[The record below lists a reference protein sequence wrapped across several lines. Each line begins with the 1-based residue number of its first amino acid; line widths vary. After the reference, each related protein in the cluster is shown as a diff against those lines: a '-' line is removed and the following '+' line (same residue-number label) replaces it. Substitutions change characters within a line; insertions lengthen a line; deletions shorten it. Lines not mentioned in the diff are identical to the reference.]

1 MTLPVSTS
9 GSAAFDASLR
19 KLREGGR
26 VLRNRTSGERDANQP
41 QVRDQ
46 TEPAFP
52 NATNTLKSGEAEQ
65 P

>member
-9 GSAAFDASLR
+9 GSIS
-19 KLREGGR
+19 GR

-46 TEPAFP
+46 TEPSIP
-52 NATNTLKSGEAEQ
+52 NATNTFEFGEAEQ
-65 P
+65 